1 MTKDVLK
8 AIRWMIKETEREK
21 MLAEFDE
28 VTKIYINI
36 MYSLVKSYMEN
47 PDREQY
53 DLWLFNYPTDEY
65 KESEVEEF
73 TISKKLLNELISM
86 FEDEGFVCDKYTSI
100 MGKMMPNHYI
110 VPADKIKA
118 LVNPKRKKK

>member
-1 MTKDVLK
+1 
-8 AIRWMIKETEREK
+8 
-21 MLAEFDE
+21 
-28 VTKIYINI
+28 

-47 PDREQY
+47 PNREQY

-73 TISKKLLNELISM
+73 TISKKLLNKLISM
-86 FEDEGFVCDKYTSI
+86 FEDEGFVCDKYTCI
-100 MGKMMPNHYI
+100 KGDMMPNQYI